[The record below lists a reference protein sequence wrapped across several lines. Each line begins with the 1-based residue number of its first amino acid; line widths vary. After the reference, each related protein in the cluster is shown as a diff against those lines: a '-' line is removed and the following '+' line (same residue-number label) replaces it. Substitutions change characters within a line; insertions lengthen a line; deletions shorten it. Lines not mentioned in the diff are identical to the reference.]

1 MDKSIAF
8 FDFDGTITTDDT
20 MFAFLRYL
28 KGNWVYY
35 PYLLTLTPVFI
46 ALKLGILSNH
56 RAKEI
61 MLTRFIGG
69 MKEQDLI
76 NACHHFSQNI
86 LPGIIRPAAL
96 TRIREHQQEGTEV
109 VVVSAAPTYWVTEWC
124 SQYQIRLIATQLEVK
139 NGSMTGCING
149 KNCHGAEKVQRIRE
163 AFDLSTYSTIYA
175 YGDTEGDRP
184 MLALAH
190 HAQYKPFR

>member
-1 MDKSIAF
+1 MTQGIAF

-61 MLTRFIGG
+61 MLSRFIGG
-69 MKEQDLI
+69 MTEQDLT
-76 NACHHFSQNI
+76 NTCKRFSRDV

-96 TRIREHQQEGTEV
+96 TRIREHQQQGTSV
-109 VVVSAAPTYWVTEWC
+109 VVVSAAPTYWVSEWC
-124 SQYQIRLIATQLEVK
+124 SLHNIQLIATNLEVRD
-139 NGSMTGCING
+139 GIVTGNING
-149 KNCHGAEKVQRIRE
+149 KNCHGPEKVHRIRE
-163 AFDLSTYSTIYA
+163 AFELTQYATIYA
-175 YGDTEGDRP
+175 YGDTEGDKP
-184 MLALAH
+184 MLSLAH
-190 HAQYKPFR
+190 HAHYKPFR

>member
-1 MDKSIAF
+1 MDRSIAF

-20 MFAFLRYL
+20 MLVFLRYL
-28 KGNWVYY
+28 KGNNRYY
-35 PYLLTLTPVFI
+35 LYFLTLTPVFV
-46 ALKLGILSNH
+46 ALKLGLLSNH

-61 MLTRFIGG
+61 MLNRFIGG

-76 NACHHFSQNI
+76 NACQSFSANI

-109 VVVSAAPTYWVTEWC
+109 VVVSAAPTYWVSEWC
-124 SQYQIRLIATQLEVK
+124 SQHHIQLIATKLEVK
-139 NGSMTGCING
+139 AGLLTGNING
-149 KNCHGAEKVQRIRE
+149 KNCHGREKVLRILE
-163 AFDLSTYSTIYA
+163 AFDLSNYSTIHA
-175 YGDTEGDRP
+175 YGDTKGDQP
-184 MLALAH
+184 MLSLAH

>member
-1 MDKSIAF
+1 MDRSIAF

-28 KGNWVYY
+28 KGNRVYY

-46 ALKLGILSNH
+46 ALKLGILSNQ

-69 MKEQDLI
+69 MKEQDLV
-76 NACHHFSQNI
+76 NACQRFSTDI

-109 VVVSAAPTYWVTEWC
+109 VVVSAAPTYWVSEWC
-124 SQYQIRLIATQLEVK
+124 SQQHIQLIATKLEVK
-139 NGSMTGCING
+139 DGLLTGCIIG
-149 KNCHGAEKVQRIRE
+149 KNCHGPEKVHRIRE
-163 AFDLSTYSTIYA
+163 AFNLSQYSTIYA
-175 YGDTEGDRP
+175 YGDTEGDQP
-184 MLALAH
+184 MLSLAH
-190 HAQYKPFR
+190 QAQYKPFR